1 MAILNGIT
9 NAFVSNLMGD
19 SFSTQM
25 KEFVKGFLCGFG
37 LYSFAYFINAIYAIS
52 VLEILVVDVL
62 AREASSAVM
71 IVVSACDG
79 DSSNVVKYE
88 MQAAMYMLASVL
100 LYRGTLP
107 KNDMKPSKNGWNCDV
122 ENAGLAKVGAD
133 FGKMGIY
140 VENPN
145 ITVDWSQYAVHA
157 MERMQKRGMTKETVD
172 QIVLNGKTLS
182 QDNGNKFVFITQKG
196 VAVVSKNGKLITAW
210 SSNNFHDA
218 MREIIKRLFG
228 E

>member
-1 MAILNGIT
+1 
-9 NAFVSNLMGD
+9 MGD

-52 VLEILVVDVL
+52 VLEMLVVDAL

-79 DSSNVVKYE
+79 DSSSVVKYE